1 MSADTIAFIALVV
14 DAVALVAGIAALI
27 LARIEDKEVRMAL
40 LASLPAIGTP
50 LAVVIKTSRKRS

>member
-14 DAVALVAGIAALI
+14 DAVALVVWIAALI

-40 LASLPAIGTP
+40 LASLPAIENP
-50 LAVVIKTSRKRS
+50 LAVVTKTSRK